1 MRESLKVG
9 FLSIALS
16 QALFGVDATAWWQL
30 DRVNF
35 PPLQP
40 PGPVII
46 NDPLVIWENSTLH
59 ITSTNGPQNGVQ
71 TFAGD
76 IIFNHNL
83 AITLTANDW
92 AANSTTPIYQ
102 LNGAQQ
108 KSFSGAGTLSLVI
121 EAPNRYAKS
130 IFNLDGT
137 GTQLDIGVKTII
149 KTTDNSNLYS
159 VFRVGNT
166 GGGST
171 LTFTND
177 LIVDVSNSKGSFP
190 GNAGGNVLGGVIFD
204 VNTNSTLKV
213 NANKSTAITT
223 QLKGD
228 IAFLGGTAEINLLN
242 AQSFIQGKILAQQG
256 GNNALN
262 FSNGAS
268 GNITLFQR
276 QNGNATF
283 NLNNNANL
291 KLKANFLDNTGNLTL
306 IANHSSLFADFTY
319 QNQNPPAQNA
329 AVVNITLNSGGVW
342 YLSQSNQINTLSISN
357 PNNQVTSEN
366 LKSLSNLSA
375 VDMRFKDQ
383 GATLRND
390 LKLDAN
396 NRYTLTTT
404 QIQGNN
410 GVFRIFGVLNRN
422 GWTKVQAQPPNAA
435 QDETIATDQIITEGV
450 FNTHYLQ
457 VFWNSSNFDKS
468 LLNKNL
474 EGERIV
480 VAKQTGLNGNGDFI
494 GAVTP
499 IGLYNYITNLK
510 KEILQG
516 QGGVQAGWQWI
527 VQDVQRADNSYLSRL
542 LDSLFQSQYRIFKME
557 TDTLNLR
564 LGELRDM
571 RRVHGIWLR
580 TKYGRLGSKAT
591 KQTAPS
597 WDEFTSIWM
606 GYDQNFYVLGG
617 RNFLG
622 FAFNTTAFRNHGI
635 ADGVDPS
642 GESYYASSRT
652 YGLSIYN
659 TYFFDNGLY
668 IDGIAKYYLVDNDY
682 SINSEVLNGNYPK
695 FFTHGL
701 IASLEVG
708 KKFKLP
714 IITPDFKNSFYYLK
728 PEAQFTLGFISGT
741 DQSLK
746 DWSNQYISSRL
757 DYNIPAVFRLG
768 LMFGREFN
776 KRSIRG
782 DIYLGSSLEYDVNS
796 GGDLRLEDFLDKMTL
811 IHRGNFNLRINLG
824 TNLILNEYWRI
835 YFDLDTSFF
844 GYINST
850 FTLNGGVRIN
860 FGRLHPTMPYITPD
874 QDIFIQDPYRKD
886 RRTIP
891 EVQNY
896 ETREILDSRSGKK
909 RNFYKPPVKI
919 APRKY
924 QDNNP
929 NNHELDVKI
938 KPKVKAMPKG
948 EPTFIDNPQNITAP
962 QKNYTRDTNAPI
974 SPNAVPQ
981 TRDMQ
986 EIRETLNRGFRR

>member
-1 MRESLKVG
+1 MRESFKVG

-16 QALFGVDATAWWQL
+16 NALFGVNATAWWEL
-30 DRVNF
+30 DRANI
-35 PPLQP
+35 PPRP
-40 PGPVII
+40 PGGVVII
-46 NDPLVIWENSTLH
+46 NDPLVIWENSTLN
-59 ITSTNGPQNGVQ
+59 ITSINNPQNGFQ
-71 TFAGD
+71 LFAGN
-76 IIFNHNL
+76 IIFNHDL
-83 AITLTANDW
+83 AIKLTANQW
-92 AANSTTPIYQ
+92 AQNNTTPIYQ
-102 LNGAQQ
+102 ISGGNK

-121 EAPNRYAKS
+121 DAPNNSAKS

-137 GTQLDIGVKTII
+137 GTRLDIGVKTII
-149 KTTDNSNLYS
+149 KTTENSNLYS
-159 VFRVGNT
+159 VFRVGNA

-177 LIVDVSNSKGSFP
+177 LIVDVSNAIGKFP
-190 GNAGGNVLGGVIFD
+190 IAGVGPTIFD
-204 VNTNSTLKV
+204 VNSGSTLKI
-213 NANKSTAITT
+213 NANKSTGVVV

-228 IAFLGGTAEINLLN
+228 IASLGGNIEINLLN
-242 AQSFIQGKILAQQG
+242 AQSLIQGKTLIEQG
-256 GNNALN
+256 GNNQFNL
-262 FSNGAS
+262 SNGAS
-268 GNITLFQR
+268 GNITLTHKQG
-276 QNGNATF
+276 GNASF
-283 NLNNNANL
+283 NLSNDANL
-291 KLKANFLDNTGNLTL
+291 KIKANFADNRGNLTFNV
-306 IANHSSLFADFTY
+306 NHSSLFADITY
-319 QNQNPPAQNA
+319 QNQNPPAVNNA
-329 AVVNITLNSGGVW
+329 TANITLNNGGVW
-342 YLSQSNQINTLSISN
+342 YLSQSNQINNLSISN
-357 PNNQVTSEN
+357 PHNQVTPEN
-366 LKSLSNLSA
+366 LKGFSNLSA

-383 GATLRND
+383 GGTLRND
-390 LKLDAN
+390 LKLDDN
-396 NRYTLTTT
+396 SRYTLTTT
-404 QIQGNN
+404 QIQGSN
-410 GVFRIFGVLNRN
+410 GIFRLFGVLNRD
-422 GWTKVQAQPPNAA
+422 GWTKNQN
-435 QDETIATDQIITEGV
+435 QDETIATDQINTNGV
-450 FNTHYLQ
+450 FNTHYVQ
-457 VFWNSSNFDKS
+457 IFWNSTNFDKS
-468 LLNKNL
+468 LLNQNL
-474 EGERIV
+474 EAEKII
-480 VAKQTGLNGNGDFI
+480 VAKQMGLNGNGDFV

-499 IGLYNYITNLK
+499 IGLYNYVTNLK
-510 KEILQG
+510 KEAL
-516 QGGVQAGWQWI
+516 GGAAQGWQWI
-527 VQDVQRADNSYLSRL
+527 IQDVQRADNSYLSRL

-571 RRVHGIWLR
+571 RRVHGVWLR

-591 KQTAPS
+591 KQTLSS
-597 WDEFTSIWM
+597 WDEFTSIWA
-606 GYDQNFYVLGG
+606 GYDRNFHVLGG

-622 FAFNTTAFRNHGI
+622 FALNTTAFRNHGI
-635 ADGVDPS
+635 ADKEDPS

-668 IDGIAKYYLVDNDY
+668 VDGIAKYYLVDNDY

-714 IITPDFKNSFYYLK
+714 INTPDFKNSFYYLK
-728 PEAQFTLGFISGT
+728 PEAQLTLGFISGT

-776 KRSIRG
+776 KRSIKG
-782 DIYLGSSLEYDVNS
+782 DLYLGSSLEYDVNS

-811 IHRGNFNLRINLG
+811 LHRGNFNLRINLG

-874 QDIFIQDPYRKD
+874 QDIFPQDPYRKD

-896 ETREILDSRSGKK
+896 ETRGILDNLNDKK
-909 RNFYKPPVKI
+909 RNFYKPPIKI
-919 APRKY
+919 DQRKY
-924 QDNNP
+924 RDNVDKDALNIGVQSG
-929 NNHELDVKI
+929 VK
-938 KPKVKAMPKG
+938 KKSN
-948 EPTFIDNPQNITAP
+948 EDPTFIDNPQNITAP
-962 QKNYTRDTNAPI
+962 QKNYTRDANPPI
-974 SPNAVPQ
+974 SPDTTPQ
-981 TRDMQ
+981 MRDMQ
-986 EIRETLNRGFRR
+986 DLKDAFNRGFRR